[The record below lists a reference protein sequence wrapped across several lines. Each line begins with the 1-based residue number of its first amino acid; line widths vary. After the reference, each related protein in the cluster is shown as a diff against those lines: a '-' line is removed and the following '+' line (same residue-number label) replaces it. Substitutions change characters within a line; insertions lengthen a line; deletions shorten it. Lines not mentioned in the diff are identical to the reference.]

1 MLLRLKLTGFTE
13 INEKQM
19 QIQNEQQN
27 MYVP

>member
-1 MLLRLKLTGFTE
+1 MLLRPKLTGFTE